1 MAYADRISPLV
12 GEYVYNQLLDNRAR
26 LPTGLDVDQI
36 STWVQ
41 TAIEDNAP
49 DAVALGDLLPD
60 FEEVYARFQQVL
72 REYDSWEDISM
83 AGTGNMLV
91 SVMAA
96 AVNLLQVAVIRS
108 AQETHRDTQKLPN
121 SIYAL
126 ARTLGN
132 RILRRR
138 PAEVEVTLTNDDDSE
153 IQFIP
158 AYSQF
163 TIGNQ
168 KFFNRDV
175 IVFNEGVTE
184 LEAVMLYE
192 GIVNTEAFSSTG
204 EQYQRIEIGRRDFT
218 TSDSD
223 IVVTVNGVNYD
234 RKTDGIWKYGKVE
247 AFSDFTTPRGMSE
260 LIFGNGINGIIPPV
274 NETISVTWVR
284 TVGAEANSVLTDL
297 SVSCNDNSNIGGI
310 TTTAIENGDN
320 QREAE
325 HYRLVGPYGFASRG
339 VGVGHDDM
347 EAIALDYQSV
357 GDCKVRGQRRIN
369 PNDNSLMC
377 MIFITMLPI
386 DGSVWNETQWGRF
399 EDYMQEKSVL
409 NFILNREDPVRVDI
423 HLNADIYCVPNS
435 NLLSVKTELISN
447 LLEYFAIRRGSLG
460 RSVYRSDIDGI
471 LKGKGEIATKITHFK
486 LNSPGV
492 DLAIQ
497 PLHFAMLSA
506 ENITLNMHYGERAF
520 AGSKMS

>member
-1 MAYADRISPLV
+1 MAYADRISPLI
-12 GEYVYNQLLDNRAR
+12 GDYIYEQLLDNRAR
-26 LPTGLDVDQI
+26 LPTGIDAEQI
-36 STWVQ
+36 ATWVQ

-49 DAVALGDLLPD
+49 EAVSLGDMLPD
-60 FEEVYARFQQVL
+60 FEEVYARFQQEL
-72 REYDSWEDISM
+72 RNYDSWEDISM
-83 AGTGNMLV
+83 AGTGNMLI

-96 AVNLLQVAVIRS
+96 AVNFLQVATIRS

-126 ARTLGN
+126 ARSLGN

-138 PAEVEVTLTNDDDSE
+138 PAEVTCNLTNDDDSE
-153 IQFIP
+153 IQFVP

-175 IVFNEGVTE
+175 IVFNEGVAE
-184 LEAVMLYE
+184 LEDITLYE
-192 GIVNTEAFSSTG
+192 GIVNTETFTSTG
-204 EQYQRIEIGRRDFT
+204 QRYQRIEIGRRDFT
-218 TSDSD
+218 ASDSD
-223 IVVTVNGVNYD
+223 IVVTVGGVDYE
-234 RKTDGIWKYGKVE
+234 RKTDGIWKYGKNE
-247 AFSDFTTPRGMSE
+247 IFSDFTTPRGMAE
-260 LIFGNGINGIIPPV
+260 LIFGNGINGLIPPI

-284 TVGAEANSVLTDL
+284 TVGEEANSVLTDL
-297 SVSCNDNSNIGGI
+297 DVSCNDNSNIGGI
-310 TTTAIENGDN
+310 TTSTIQNGDN

-347 EAIALDYQSV
+347 ESIALEYQSV
-357 GDCKVRGQRRIN
+357 GDCIVRGQRRIN
-369 PNDNSLMC
+369 PADNALMC
-377 MIFITMLPI
+377 MIFITMLPR
-386 DGSVWNETQWGRF
+386 DGSVWNETQWQRF

-409 NFILNREDPVRVDI
+409 NFILNREDPVRVDLFI
-423 HLNADIYCVPNS
+423 NADVYCVPNT

-447 LLEYFAIRRGSLG
+447 LLEYFSIRRGSLG
-460 RSVYRSDIDGI
+460 RSVYKSDIAGI

-492 DLAIQ
+492 DLTIQ
-497 PLHFAMLSA
+497 SLHFAMLSA